1 MDCGWSIRLN
11 TTGLGLNFK
20 FTAFDLE
27 ESTNCSADYV
37 ELRDGTDKTANL
49 IGNSIHL
56 TCKRIEKKTPPR
68 ITIAGFITQGSMNVE
83 SLLSPLMYVDNQI
96 YRRNE

>member
-1 MDCGWSIRLN
+1 MKRPEL
-11 TTGLGLNFK
+11 TFK

-37 ELRDGTDKTANL
+37 ELRDGTDKTAKL

-56 TCKRIEKKTPPR
+56 TCRRIEKKNR
-68 ITIAGFITQGSMNVE
+68 RE
-83 SLLSPLMYVDNQI
+83 SLLLDLFPKDQ
-96 YRRNE
+96 

>member
-11 TTGLGLNFK
+11 TTGMKRPELTFK

-37 ELRDGTDKTANL
+37 ELRDGTDKTAKL

-56 TCKRIEKKTPPR
+56 TCRRIEKKNR
-68 ITIAGFITQGSMNVE
+68 RE
-83 SLLSPLMYVDNQI
+83 SLLLDLFPKDQ
-96 YRRNE
+96 

>member
-1 MDCGWSIRLN
+1 MN
-11 TTGLGLNFK
+11 TTGLRMNFK

-27 ESTNCSADYV
+27 ESSNCSADYV

-56 TCKRIEKKTPPR
+56 TCRRIEKKNR
-68 ITIAGFITQGSMNVE
+68 RE
-83 SLLSPLMYVDNQI
+83 LLLLDLFPKDQ
-96 YRRNE
+96 

>member
-11 TTGLGLNFK
+11 TTGLRLNFK

-27 ESTNCSADYV
+27 ESSNCSADYV
-37 ELRDGTDKTANL
+37 ELRDGTDKTAKL

-56 TCKRIEKKTPPR
+56 TCRRIEKKNR
-68 ITIAGFITQGSMNVE
+68 RE
-83 SLLSPLMYVDNQI
+83 LLLLDLFPKDQ
-96 YRRNE
+96 

>member
-1 MDCGWSIRLN
+1 MKRPEL
-11 TTGLGLNFK
+11 TFK

-37 ELRDGTDKTANL
+37 ELRDGTEKTAKL

-56 TCKRIEKKTPPR
+56 TCRRIEKKNR
-68 ITIAGFITQGSMNVE
+68 RE
-83 SLLSPLMYVDNQI
+83 SLLLDLFPKDQ
-96 YRRNE
+96 

>member
-1 MDCGWSIRLN
+1 MKRPEL
-11 TTGLGLNFK
+11 TFK

-37 ELRDGTDKTANL
+37 ELRDGTDKTAKL

-56 TCKRIEKKTPPR
+56 TCRRIEKENR
-68 ITIAGFITQGSMNVE
+68 RE
-83 SLLSPLMYVDNQI
+83 SLLLDLFPKDQ
-96 YRRNE
+96 